1 MTGWPAAIAVAVAVV
16 LHDPRAPAADPKRA
30 LGLLVAVIAL
40 GISLARPPRDRD
52 RAAIARPALVF
63 TAFVAWSGV
72 TLVWGVPA
80 GARDLATWIAAAA
93 IALTFTRAGVE
104 EARRDAERAALL
116 AGTVAAA
123 VGLSQ
128 GIRGA
133 RGIFVHGGQG
143 NANWLGLLLAVT
155 IPLTV
160 GMIARAS
167 PTRLS
172 TRARLGISIA
182 LLVQLAGLAASHS
195 RVAWAAIAVVAPT
208 LVFCS
213 QRRLSPA
220 KKPLIAAALIALAIA
235 LPAVILTHS
244 GAPSPARVADGEDVP
259 VAVALQ
265 GRTWIW
271 RSALDAARRAAPLGA
286 GQGGFAHAFL
296 DAQGERLASLEPRAA
311 SRRFLNATT
320 AHSEWIEVLV
330 DGGPVALGLLLF
342 AFVSAVIHSLRGAW
356 IAGAASLITLAVC
369 ASGDS
374 PLRQPGVALLFG
386 MVLAGAADPA
396 VAASPPRLARVARIG
411 LLSAAALA
419 LAASLGGWLG
429 ARRLTAAREALPA
442 ARRALLASAARLDPW
457 SGEIALERGL
467 FELEEGDAEAAQG
480 ALERSRELLAGVSV
494 HVAIG
499 NARARMGQPEAAI
512 DAYRAA
518 LRRSPGSF
526 RAHANLTQP
535 LLALGRID
543 EAERHLAVAASLW
556 PGNPRLVEMAEQ
568 VRRARIERATDL

>member
-1 MTGWPAAIAVAVAVV
+1 M
-16 LHDPRAPAADPKRA
+16 
-30 LGLLVAVIAL
+30 
-40 GISLARPPRDRD
+40 
-52 RAAIARPALVF
+52 
-63 TAFVAWSGV
+63 
-72 TLVWGVPA
+72 
-80 GARDLATWIAAAA
+80 
-93 IALTFTRAGVE
+93 
-104 EARRDAERAALL
+104 
-116 AGTVAAA
+116 
-123 VGLSQ
+123 
-128 GIRGA
+128 
-133 RGIFVHGGQG
+133 
-143 NANWLGLLLAVT
+143 
-155 IPLTV
+155 
-160 GMIARAS
+160 
-167 PTRLS
+167 
-172 TRARLGISIA
+172 
-182 LLVQLAGLAASHS
+182 
-195 RVAWAAIAVVAPT
+195 
-208 LVFCS
+208 
-213 QRRLSPA
+213 
-220 KKPLIAAALIALAIA
+220 
-235 LPAVILTHS
+235 
-244 GAPSPARVADGEDVP
+244 
-259 VAVALQ
+259 AVALQ